1 MMEMRSLEAQG
12 VGGLSGEEWKRHQDL
27 EEGPLSKVNKLLYN
41 SSNHSWPWFLGPGT
55 WPCAQRKREVQTG
68 EKSCLGLVTG
78 LELSQAM
85 TLH

>member
-1 MMEMRSLEAQG
+1 MMEMGSLEAQG

-27 EEGPLSKVNKLLYN
+27 EEGLLSKVNKLLYN